1 MNLTDRI
8 EKNETCY
15 GMFLALKDPAIVEI
29 IGYAGYDFGIIDLE
43 HSSLDLSVMEHM
55 IRASETINLNS
66 VVRVPQNDYGTI
78 LRAAEAGADTVMIP
92 HLMDGKQAKDIVDM
106 AKYYPIGKRGLDAST
121 RIAQYGN
128 KTMAEHMKIQNKRIQ
143 IIGMIEDQEAVEN
156 IDEILAVQGIDLL
169 FIGAA
174 DLSSSF
180 GLPGEVSH
188 PKLRE
193 AIQSVIDKSNEV
205 NVPVGMPAYDAE
217 QANELREM
225 GVKFIATPAVD
236 TFLISEM
243 FNNHLQNI
251 KKFKKTTNNSK
262 GK

>member
-8 EKNETCY
+8 KKNEVCY

-43 HSSLDLSVMEHM
+43 HSTTDLSTMEHM
-55 IRASETINLNS
+55 IRASETIGINS

-78 LRAAEAGADTVMIP
+78 LRAVEAGADTIMVP
-92 HLMDGKQAKDIVDM
+92 HLTTSEQAQKIVDM

-121 RIAQYGN
+121 RVAKYGN
-128 KTMAEHMKIQNKRIQ
+128 VPMAEHMKIQNKRIQ
-143 IIGMIEDQEAVEN
+143 VIGMIEDKEALDQ
-156 IDEILAVQGIDLL
+156 IDEILKIEGIDLL

-180 GLPGEVSH
+180 GIPGEVSH

-193 AIQSVIDKSNEV
+193 ATHNIIEKANKA
-205 NVPVGMPAYDAE
+205 NVPVGMPAYDAK
-217 QANELREM
+217 QANELRNM

-236 TFLISEM
+236 TFLLSEM
-243 FNNHLQNI
+243 FNKHLKEVKNY
-251 KKFKKTTNNSK
+251 
-262 GK
+262 